1 MISLKILCLLLLGII
16 WSTTRYIEGLSC
28 TCHQMEG
35 KCNSPPPT
43 NCKGDMVKDACGC
56 CDVCAKVL
64 NETCGGPWWVGGR
77 CSKGLI
83 CKFSDYR
90 QPIQSDGVCILEY
103 LRKLGDPCGTNW
115 QQGNCTQGLKC
126 DQASPGNI
134 GECKSE

>member
-56 CDVCAKVL
+56 CDVCAK
-64 NETCGGPWWVGGR
+64 
-77 CSKGLI
+77 
-83 CKFSDYR
+83 
-90 QPIQSDGVCILEY
+90 
-103 LRKLGDPCGTNW
+103 KLGDPCGTNW